1 MHKDLIKLMKYLF
14 KEHLTFILIIPLILI
29 GCKISAQDSPISN
42 RSTIDSLEKIINEKI
57 PGAEKY
63 ELLLKLNEVWLDSMP
78 EKSAEYGEEAL
89 IISEQYD
96 IEPGYELYRNLA
108 SAYEKIR
115 RYIPAIE
122 KMVVAKS
129 LISDE
134 QDSKELASACNYL
147 GHLYSKMGEY
157 MLSIENY
164 EETISIGK
172 EYGLEEELA
181 RAYYGLAI
189 VYGSLGKTVDQ
200 IESYKNFLEV
210 ADPDKDHKEIS
221 MALIMWAGLLRDQG
235 QYDEAIDLLNRSFEQ
250 ASASNDSIFMALV
263 MNHIAWTYYEAGEL
277 QTSLEYYQ
285 KNLDISI
292 PINRKQNITN
302 VYGNMG
308 NIYRD
313 LRDYEKALEYYSK
326 SMDLSMETGDIY
338 NLSWLHEDMAKMYA
352 NLGDYEKAYEYS
364 RNFARYNDS
373 LMNMRYES
381 ELAQARARY
390 EAEKSQK
397 ELEIVS
403 LKLRNNRIIIFG
415 LLGAFLISVALA
427 ILLIQR
433 NRYRS
438 NQRLEAMNHKIS
450 ELNQQNLRQQINPHF
465 IFNTLNSIQYYVF
478 QHDKISA
485 NNYMSKFATLMRK
498 TLENSQ
504 KTAIPIKD
512 ELDALELYLD
522 LEKIRFKDRFE
533 WHIEVDDEI
542 DTLTYKIPTMLI
554 QPYVENA
561 LSHGLMHKEG
571 NGYVNISLEQVN
583 GSITCVVEDNGIG
596 REKADRIRKEKNKNH
611 NSLGTKITESRLRLV
626 NELYGNRMQVKYT
639 DLKNE
644 SGNPTGTSVEITIPI
659 IT

>member
-1 MHKDLIKLMKYLF
+1 MKKLLPAHLLSFLMVIMVLFGHKTSGQELSGY
-14 KEHLTFILIIPLILI
+14 
-29 GCKISAQDSPISN
+29 SQSS
-42 RSTIDSLEKIINEKI
+42 IDSLENALTEKAK
-57 PGAEKY
+57 GTERY
-63 ELLLKLNEVWLDSMP
+63 ELLTMLTEAWLDSVP
-78 EKSAEYGEEAL
+78 EKAVEYGEESLKVAG
-89 IISEQYD
+89 QYD
-96 IEPGYELYRNLA
+96 IEPSYKLYLA
-108 SAYEKIR
+108 LATAHEKTK

-122 KMVVAKS
+122 KMLVAKS
-129 LISDE
+129 LISKE
-134 QDSKELASACNYL
+134 QNPKELSAACNYL
-147 GHLYSKMGEY
+147 GHLYSRMGEY

-164 EETISIGK
+164 EEAISTGTQ
-172 EYGLEEELA
+172 YGLVEELA

-189 VYGSLGKTVDQ
+189 VYGSLGKTMDQ
-200 IESYKNFLEV
+200 IDSYKKFLEV
-210 ADPDKDHKEIS
+210 ADPEKDHKKIS
-221 MALIMWAGLLRDQG
+221 MALMMWASLLRDQG

-313 LRDYEKALEYYSK
+313 LRDYDKALEYYSK
-326 SMDLSMETGDIY
+326 SLDISREIGDIY

-364 RNFARYNDS
+364 RNFAQYNDS

-438 NQRLEAMNHKIS
+438 NQRLEAMKHKIS

-504 KTAIPIKD
+504 QTAIPIKD

-533 WHIEVDDEI
+533 WHIEVEDEI

-571 NGYVNISLEQVN
+571 KGYVKITLNQVN
-583 GSITCVVEDNGIG
+583 GSISCVVEDNGIG
-596 REKADRIRKEKNKNH
+596 RQKAGEIKERKNGNH
-611 NSLGTKITESRLRLV
+611 NSLGTKITESRLKLV
-626 NELYGNRMQVKYT
+626 NELYGNKMQVKYGDLT
-639 DLKNE
+639 DPN
-644 SGNPTGTSVEITIPI
+644 GNPAGTRVQITVPI